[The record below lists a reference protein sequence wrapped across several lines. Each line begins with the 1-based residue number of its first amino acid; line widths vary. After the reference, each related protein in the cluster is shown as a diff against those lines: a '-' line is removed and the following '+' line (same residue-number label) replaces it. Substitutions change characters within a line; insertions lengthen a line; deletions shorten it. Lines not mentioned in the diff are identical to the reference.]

1 MGPVSDFVMKGF
13 NAEMKKSKKAK
24 NATIEVFSSPGI
36 CETFSNNSLSVTKT
50 EKKRLSRLEQ
60 AKTDKIEEFFHWLLV
75 PYFDELSVGLMV
87 VVLLFLCQLS
97 PGFIQSIAD
106 LAFGGTAGPKTLAI
120 VGILVG
126 GCVISL
132 KHLFFSGRKSE
143 FDKRAILLTG
153 ISLGVVAGIYGGMS
167 LLKEQYRVLVL
178 LGYWNIFQGLLA
190 LFFYKFEFLSDR
202 DVDDKDFSPKE
213 VWANLLVIAALF
225 SVLHFVLQLR
235 WIDTFSICV
244 FYAANFS
251 NYLAR
256 KINPGKSKVNLRSM
270 ARSPFSA

>member
-1 MGPVSDFVMKGF
+1 MKR
-13 NAEMKKSKKAK
+13 SKKAK
-24 NATIEVFSSPGI
+24 NETVEVFSSPVI
-36 CETFSNNSLSVTKT
+36 YESPANNSLSLTKT
-50 EKKRLSRLEQ
+50 EKKRLRRLEEAQ
-60 AKTDKIEEFFHWLLV
+60 FDKVEDFFHWLLV

-87 VVLLFLCQLS
+87 VVLLFLCQFS
-97 PGFIQSIAD
+97 PGFLQSIAD
-106 LAFGGTAGPKTLAI
+106 LAFGGPVGPETLAI

-153 ISLGVVAGIYGGMS
+153 ISLSVVAGIYGGSS
-167 LLKEQYRVLVL
+167 LLKEQYRVLVF

-213 VWANLLVIAALF
+213 VWANILVIAVLF
-225 SVLHFVLQLR
+225 SILHFILQLR

-256 KINPGKSKVNLRSM
+256 KIASGKSLVKS
-270 ARSPFSA
+270 